1 MLLIITPRLQLREL
15 TPADAPLVLA
25 LLNDPDFIRNVSDRG
40 IRTLDAASDYLLRG
54 PLLSYAEN
62 GIGLWCVERRED
74 GVAVGMCGLI
84 RRAGLADVDVGYV
97 MLPAWRGLSYASE
110 AATACVQYGLHSLH
124 LPRVVAYINP
134 DNAASARVLSKAG
147 LHACGH
153 ITLPE
158 AKAPV
163 LLFSTEAP
171 ATAAAAS

>member
-1 MLLIITPRLQLREL
+1 MQLREL
-15 TPADAPLVLA
+15 TPADASLVLT
-25 LLNDPDFIRNVSDRG
+25 LLNDPDFIHYVADRG

-54 PLLSYAEN
+54 PLLSYAEH

-74 GVAVGMCGLI
+74 GQPVGMCGLI

-97 MLPAWRGLSYASE
+97 ILPARRGLSYASE

-134 DNAASARVLSKAG
+134 DNAASARVLCKAG

-158 AKAPV
+158 TTTPV
-163 LLFSTEAP
+163 LLFTSETPTSTI
-171 ATAAAAS
+171 ASS

>member
-25 LLNDPDFIRNVSDRG
+25 LLNDPDFIRYVADRG

-54 PLLSYAEN
+54 PLLSYAEH

-74 GVAVGMCGLI
+74 GEAVGMCGLI

-124 LPRVVAYINP
+124 LPRIVAYINP

-147 LHACGH
+147 LHACGY
-153 ITLPE
+153 ITLPQ
-158 AKAPV
+158 ATTPV
-163 LLFSTEAP
+163 LLFSSEAP
-171 ATAAAAS
+171 PPTAASS